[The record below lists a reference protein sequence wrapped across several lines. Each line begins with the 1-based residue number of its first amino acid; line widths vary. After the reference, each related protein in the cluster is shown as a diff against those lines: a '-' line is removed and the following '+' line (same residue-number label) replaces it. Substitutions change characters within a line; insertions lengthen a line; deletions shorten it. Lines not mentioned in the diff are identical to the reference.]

1 MVISENSSEDEIA
14 NVDFYG
20 DIAHALQNTKKEN
33 LHRLTNYTIAMEVL
47 RIKS

>member
-20 DIAHALQNTKKEN
+20 DIAHALQNTKKK
-33 LHRLTNYTIAMEVL
+33 RTYIV
-47 RIKS
+47 